1 MASLEID
8 NPAVIFVIGLV
19 ISTIVIFIVTKLFR
33 GRTNL
38 GKAFITAV
46 IGAVVWVIVYY
57 LFGHGLLALV
67 VGGIAWLLALKGLY
81 GLGWTRAAIIAV
93 IIWIVSYFVTVA
105 LGLPT
110 VSGPL

>member
-8 NPAVIFVIGLV
+8 NPAVIFVIALV

-46 IGAVVWVIVYY
+46 IGAVVWVVVYY

-67 VGGIAWLLALKGLY
+67 VGGIAWLLALKGIY
-81 GLGWTRAAIIAV
+81 GLSWTRAAIIAV
-93 IIWIVSYFVTVA
+93 IIWIVSYFVAVA
-105 LGLPT
+105 LRLPT
-110 VSGPL
+110 APGPL

>member
-8 NPAVIFVIGLV
+8 NPAVIFVIALV

-46 IGAVVWVIVYY
+46 IGAVVWVVVYY

-67 VGGIAWLLALKGLY
+67 VGGIAWLFALKGIY
-81 GLGWTRAAIIAV
+81 GLSWTRAAIIAV

>member
-81 GLGWTRAAIIAV
+81 GLSWTRAAIIAV

>member
-8 NPAVIFVIGLV
+8 NPAVIFVIALV

-46 IGAVVWVIVYY
+46 IGAVVWVVVYY
-57 LFGHGLLALV
+57 LFGHGLLAIVL
-67 VGGIAWLLALKGLY
+67 GGIAWLLALKGLY
-81 GLGWTRAAIIAV
+81 GLSWTRAAIIAV
-93 IIWIVSYFVTVA
+93 IIWIVSYFVAVA
-105 LGLPT
+105 LRLPT
-110 VSGPL
+110 APGPL

>member
-8 NPAVIFVIGLV
+8 NPAVIFVIALV

-38 GKAFITAV
+38 GKAFMTAV

-57 LFGHGLLALV
+57 LFGHGLLAIVL
-67 VGGIAWLLALKGLY
+67 GGIAWLLALKGLY
-81 GLGWTRAAIIAV
+81 GLSWTRAAIIAV
-93 IIWIVSYFVTVA
+93 IIWIVSYFVAVA
-105 LGLPT
+105 LRLPT
-110 VSGPL
+110 APGPL

>member
-8 NPAVIFVIGLV
+8 NPAVIFVIALV

-46 IGAVVWVIVYY
+46 IGAVVWVVVYY

-67 VGGIAWLLALKGLY
+67 VG
-81 GLGWTRAAIIAV
+81 V
-93 IIWIVSYFVTVA
+93 
-105 LGLPT
+105 
-110 VSGPL
+110 

>member
-8 NPAVIFVIGLV
+8 NPAVIFVIALV
-19 ISTIVIFIVTKLFR
+19 ISTIIIFIVTKLFR

-46 IGAVVWVIVYY
+46 IGAVVWVVVYY

-67 VGGIAWLLALKGLY
+67 VGGIAWLLALKGIY
-81 GLGWTRAAIIAV
+81 GLSWTRATIIAV

-110 VSGPL
+110 VSGP

>member
-8 NPAVIFVIGLV
+8 NPAVIFVIALV
-19 ISTIVIFIVTKLFR
+19 ISTIVIYIVTKLFR

-46 IGAVVWVIVYY
+46 IGAAVWVVVYY
-57 LFGHGLLALV
+57 LFGHGLLAIV

-81 GLGWTRAAIIAV
+81 GLSWTRAAIIAV
-93 IIWIVSYFVTVA
+93 IIWIISYFVTVA

-110 VSGPL
+110 VNGPL